1 MEQLRS
7 RRSNIP
13 PLSGNGKSTPAMRQH
28 DLPQHQRIRPKA
40 ADKRQPITS
49 AFPQSVARRPGE
61 PDSAAAGMYYSVRE
75 GMTTNPEFSE
85 TYGDAIELAEDIR
98 TYLAKLS
105 DQCDPKLLPAATSPA
120 PSHTTNKK

>member
-7 RRSNIP
+7 RRLNIRLSEREWQKAHRLCANTTCRSISEYARKLLINQPITQHFRNPSFEDLVSRIP
-13 PLSGNGKSTPAMRQH
+13 PL
-28 DLPQHQRIRPKA
+28 LEC
-40 ADKRQPITS
+40 IT
-49 AFPQSVARRPGE
+49 
-61 PDSAAAGMYYSVRE
+61 SVRE
-75 GMTTNPEFSE
+75 GMTTNPEFFE